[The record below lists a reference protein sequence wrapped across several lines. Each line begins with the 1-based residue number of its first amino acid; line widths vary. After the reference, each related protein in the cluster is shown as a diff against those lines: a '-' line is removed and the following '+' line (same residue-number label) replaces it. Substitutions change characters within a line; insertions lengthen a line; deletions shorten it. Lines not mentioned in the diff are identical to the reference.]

1 MGAFNL
7 SLSVREA
14 DTSAAA
20 LAQFGM
26 MGMPQS
32 AGSNSSAQAQAQS
45 QARRSPRPQASSGVF
60 QSGGAFGG
68 AGAASK
74 PANATAPVVPG
85 SGVNPDE
92 AIDLVLL
99 SDVAAWLRS
108 LRLHKYTTTFERS
121 NWREM
126 VAMDDAALE
135 AKGVAALGARRKL
148 LKVFENVRNAQG
160 IPVSCAC
167 TSYEMTKPT

>member
-1 MGAFNL
+1 MFE
-7 SLSVREA
+7 EA
-14 DTSAAA
+14 DTFAAA